1 MANPVIAEVT
11 RGNRIE
17 SIHRGRVV
25 AVDADGGIMFSAGDV
40 DMPVYPRSALKLMQ
54 ALPLVESGAAD
65 AFGFGSEELAF
76 AGASHSSEPAHVAM
90 ARAMLS
96 KAGLT
101 QDDLQCGAHWPLFGS
116 ETVAAMAR
124 SGDAPSRAHNNCS
137 GKHAGFLCTCVHQ
150 GIDTD
155 DYLADGNNVQRQVR
169 ATIEQLT
176 GAALDADDRCGL
188 DGCSAPTFALPL
200 VAFARGFARL
210 ATGNGLEAARA
221 RAARRLMQAGMA
233 EPFMVAGSGRFCTD
247 LMAACAGRVYVK
259 TGAEGVYVGTVPEAG
274 IALALKCDD
283 GATRAAEVAIAAA
296 LIHALG
302 PDHDLTPKLAPF
314 AKRPVRDWNGAQVGE
329 LRAVTAAT

>member
-11 RGNRIE
+11 RGSRVE
-17 SIHRGRVV
+17 SVHRGRIV
-25 AVDADGGIMFSAGDV
+25 AVDADEGVLFAIGDV
-40 DMPVYPRSALKLMQ
+40 DTPVYPRSALKLMQ

-65 AFGFGSEELAF
+65 AFGFGDRELAL
-76 AGASHSSEPAHVAM
+76 ACASHSSEPAHVDM

-116 ETVAAMAR
+116 GEMVALAR
-124 SGDAPSRAHNNCS
+124 SGEEPTRAHNNCS

-150 GIDTD
+150 GFDTG
-155 DYLADGNNVQRQVR
+155 DYLADANGVQRQVR

-176 GAALDADDRCGL
+176 GATLYADRCGL
-188 DGCSAPTFALPL
+188 DGCSAPTYALPL

-221 RAARRLMQAGMA
+221 KAARRLMAACMA
-233 EPFMVAGSGRFCTD
+233 EPLMVAGTGRFCTD
-247 LMAACAGRVYVK
+247 LMDGCAGRVYVK
-259 TGAEGVYVGTVPEAG
+259 TGAEGVYVGTVPEEG

-283 GATRAAEVAIAAA
+283 GATRAAEVAMAAA
-296 LIHALG
+296 LVRALG
-302 PDHDLTPKLAPF
+302 PDHDLTASIASF
-314 AKRPVRDWNGAQVGE
+314 AVRPVRDWNGLQVGE
-329 LRAVTAAT
+329 LRAVEPD

>member
-11 RGNRIE
+11 RGSRIE

-25 AVDADGGIMFSAGDV
+25 AVDADGRVVFAAGDV
-40 DMPVYPRSALKLMQ
+40 EMPVYPRSALKLMQ

-65 AFGFGSEELAF
+65 AFGLGKRELAF
-76 AGASHSSEPAHVAM
+76 AGASHSSEPVHVET
-90 ARAMLS
+90 ARTMLS

-116 ETVAAMAR
+116 DAMVKLAR
-124 SGDAPSRAHNNCS
+124 SGDAPTRAHNNCS

-150 GIDTD
+150 GIDTG
-155 DYLADGNNVQRQVR
+155 DYLADENDVQRQVR
-169 ATIEQLT
+169 TTIEQLT
-176 GAALDADDRCGL
+176 GATLDADRCGL
-188 DGCSAPTFALPL
+188 DGCSAPTYALPL

-210 ATGNGLEAARA
+210 AAGNGLEAARA
-221 RAARRLMQAGMA
+221 RAARRLIEAGMA
-233 EPFMVAGSGRFCTD
+233 EPFMVAGTGRFCTG

-259 TGAEGVYVGTVPEAG
+259 TGAEGVYVGAIPEEG

-296 LIHALG
+296 LIQALG
-302 PDHDLTPKLAPF
+302 PVHDLAPTIAPF
-314 AKRPVRDWNGAQVGE
+314 AERPVHDWNGTPVGE
-329 LRAVTAAT
+329 LRAVEPG